1 MGSNMPSQRSRCYC
15 NCFQGLS
22 FLFTLTLEKI
32 IDVFGLR
39 PVAAFVIVVVVAVVV
54 VVVVVV
60 VIAVVAACQ
69 GLDQV
74 AWQKIFSIQK

>member
-1 MGSNMPSQRSRCYC
+1 MPSQRSRCHC

-22 FLFTLTLEKI
+22 FLFTLTLEKF

-54 VVVVVV
+54 VVDVVVVV

>member
-1 MGSNMPSQRSRCYC
+1 MPSQRSRCHC

-22 FLFTLTLEKI
+22 FLFTLTLEKF

-39 PVAAFVIVVVVAVVV
+39 PVAAVVAVVV

-60 VIAVVAACQ
+60 VIAVVAPCQ

>member
-1 MGSNMPSQRSRCYC
+1 MPSQRSRCYC

-54 VVVVVV
+54 VVDVVVVV
-60 VIAVVAACQ
+60 VISVVAACQ

>member
-1 MGSNMPSQRSRCYC
+1 MPSQRSRCYC

-54 VVVVVV
+54 VVV
-60 VIAVVAACQ
+60 IAVVAACQ

>member
-1 MGSNMPSQRSRCYC
+1 MPSQRSRCYC

-22 FLFTLTLEKI
+22 FLFTLTHEKI

-39 PVAAFVIVVVVAVVV
+39 PVAAFVIVVVVAV

>member
-1 MGSNMPSQRSRCYC
+1 M
-15 NCFQGLS
+15 
-22 FLFTLTLEKI
+22 FTLTLEKF

-39 PVAAFVIVVVVAVVV
+39 PVAAVVV